1 MSAAGTDRPDGDGP
15 DGDGPGGDRP
25 DGGGPD
31 GGDQD
36 RLDGRVAII
45 TGGTRGIGRAV
56 AQALVEAGATV
67 VVNGRDGTAVA
78 GTVAALTAGGGEAHG
93 VAGSAARPEIAEELV
108 TAALA
113 AGDLAIVVNCAGT
126 AEPPGSSILTVTSA
140 DWHALL
146 DAHLTSAFETCRAA
160 APHLV
165 ARGGGAIVNTSS
177 FAVDGSYGGTGY
189 PAGKGGVTSLTYAI
203 AAELAEHG
211 VRANVVCPGARTRL
225 STGTDYEDHLR
236 SLHERGLLDDLSFA
250 GAQDPGPPEHAAALY
265 RFLVSDR
272 AVGVTGQVFAAAGGF
287 LGRFPGPARE
297 VVTWRDHHEHPP
309 YTPSEIARLLDVGD
323 V

>member
-1 MSAAGTDRPDGDGP
+1 MSDAGD
-15 DGDGPGGDRP
+15 
-25 DGGGPD
+25 GGPD
-31 GGDQD
+31 DDALADPRLD
-36 RLDGRVAII
+36 RLDGRVAVV

-56 AQALVEAGATV
+56 AHALVDAGASV
-67 VVNGRDGTAVA
+67 VVNGRDESAVA
-78 GTVAALTAGGGEAHG
+78 ETVAALTVAGATARG
-93 VAGSAARPEIAEELV
+93 VAGSAAEPAVADAIV
-108 TAALA
+108 TTALA

-126 AEPPGSSILTVTSA
+126 AEPPGSSILSVTSA

-146 DAHLTSAFETCRAA
+146 DAHLTAAFETCRAA

-165 ARGGGAIVNTSS
+165 ARGGGGAIVNTSS
-177 FAVDGSYGGTGY
+177 FAFDGSYGGTGY
-189 PAGKGGVTSLTYAI
+189 PAGKGGVTSLTYAL

-225 STGTDYEDHLR
+225 STGGEYEDHIR
-236 SLHERGLLDDLSFA
+236 SLNERGLLDDLSFA

-272 AVGVTGQVFAAAGGF
+272 AAGVTGQVLAAAGGF
-287 LGRFPGPARE
+287 LGRFPGPSLE

-309 YTPSEIARLLDVGD
+309 YTPVEIAALLGN
-323 V
+323 